1 MVCWLPHTS
10 EPRRGAACR
19 PAGRKPRGAHAS
31 HWRSRSG
38 GAGRAAVRGPRVT
51 IARIGGSRSRGPG
64 LWSAN
69 GRIAPRAP
77 GRPLPR
83 RSAPQPRPRALG
95 RGGAWA
101 GRWCG
106 GWASAALPAPGRSG
120 RAGPHWRTRTRCASP
135 PPRSRRPCPALTR
148 GWPPAMA
155 LHGGERRPRRRETR
169 GAWPA
174 TVCSRSTARPRSPW
188 GGPWPGQASGLPK
201 PGWPGRPPRGSRRSP
216 RLGGGPS
223 GGAHPCVWGS
233 PRTRRRASGGLP
245 QRFQRGPSGMA
256 RSSAG
261 GMGPSRGGKPPAVPT

>member
-1 MVCWLPHTS
+1 MQPALLAVVDASTHVNYARQHSAANQTHSCALPGS
-10 EPRRGAACR
+10 
-19 PAGRKPRGAHAS
+19 GRVGLAS
-31 HWRSRSG
+31 
-38 GAGRAAVRGPRVT
+38 
-51 IARIGGSRSRGPG
+51 
-64 LWSAN
+64 
-69 GRIAPRAP
+69 APRAP
-77 GRPLPR
+77 GHVPPPHAR
-83 RSAPQPRPRALG
+83 
-95 RGGAWA
+95 
-101 GRWCG
+101 
-106 GWASAALPAPGRSG
+106 AALPAPGRSG

-201 PGWPGRPPRGSRRSP
+201 PGWPGRPPRGSSRSP

-261 GMGPSRGGKPPAVPT
+261 VMGPSRGGKPPAVPT